1 MAKIPQAEPKSFL
14 DDPPTCDKIKEAIA
28 KRKHGKSTGID
39 GLQAEVYQHGG
50 DALLRTLHGLFTKCW
65 ELGVLPQD
73 LKDATIVSLYKNKGA
88 KSDCSNYR
96 GITLLS
102 IAGKI
107 SCPCPILN
115 RLIPT
120 IAEEV

>member
-1 MAKIPQAEPKSFL
+1 M
-14 DDPPTCDKIKEAIA
+14 
-28 KRKHGKSTGID
+28 
-39 GLQAEVYQHGG
+39 
-50 DALLRTLHGLFTKCW
+50 
-65 ELGVLPQD
+65 LGTRVLPQD

-115 RLIPT
+115 RLIPA
-120 IAEEV
+120 IAEEVMPESQCGFRANIGTSDIIFALCKYRKNAESEYGPICCVRRSNKGL